1 MLKISSLKVACCV
14 VNLALLSWNAA
25 LVADIA
31 YACLR
36 HAYTGGPNI
45 RQEARSRHVEVRQSK
60 RHPFAYYQAIV
71 ARDIFKTKKSELAAS
86 ARSAASEQLQVAQLD
101 ARLWG
106 TATGSD
112 GSRFAVIETTDS
124 SHRLQQHLF
133 REGDTVNSA
142 VIQKILRD
150 KVVVSVNGQHQLLVL
165 EDYKSRPQRRRLP
178 RGARSSRRISRRII
192 PRATLERAVG
202 NVGQLMTQARI
213 VPRQA
218 GLEITSIK
226 PGSLFRRL
234 GLRNG
239 DVIQGVNGRSIRS
252 VDDALSIYRRL
263 LNSASVAVDIQRRGR
278 RWTMQYSIR

>member
-1 MLKISSLKVACCV
+1 MTISSRKIACCI
-14 VNLALLSWNAA
+14 VNLALLSWNSA

-31 YACLR
+31 YACLGQ
-36 HAYTGGPNI
+36 AYASRPNI
-45 RQEARSRHVEVRQSK
+45 SQRAESKHVEVRPSK
-60 RHPFAYYQAIV
+60 RHPFAYYRVIV
-71 ARDIFKTKKSELAAS
+71 KRDIFKTQKSEKAALD
-86 ARSAASEQLQVAQLD
+86 RSAATEQLQVAQLD

-124 SHRLQQHLF
+124 SHRVQQHLF
-133 REGDTVNSA
+133 REGDAVNSA

-150 KVVVSVNGQHQLLVL
+150 KVVVSVNGQRQLLVL
-165 EDYKSRPQRRRLP
+165 EDYKSQPQRRRLP
-178 RGARSSRRISRRII
+178 RRARSSRRISRRII
-192 PRATLERAVG
+192 PRATIERAVG

-213 VPRQA
+213 VPRET
-218 GLEITSIK
+218 GLQITSIK

-263 LNSASVAVDIQRRGR
+263 LSSNSVAVDIQRRGR
-278 RWTMQYSIR
+278 RWTMKYSIR